1 MSNLATIPLGFN
13 VFGAKEI
20 IVYVVVIL
28 AIIAFAV
35 YSRRG
40 TAGR

>member
-1 MSNLATIPLGFN
+1 MPTLATIPLGFN
-13 VFGAKEI
+13 VFGTKEI

-35 YSRRG
+35 YSRRS
-40 TAGR
+40 APGR